1 MKLLF
6 KRLEHG
12 EGLPLP
18 AYATAGA
25 AAMDICSAETFTL
38 PTGGR
43 RVVPTGFAVAVPEGY
58 ELQVR
63 PRSGLAAKDGITIV
77 NSPGT
82 VDSDYRGEI
91 KIILQQTDSRINDI
105 GNYLVEGYPFY
116 RGDRIA
122 QLVLAPV
129 TQAVV
134 EEVNELDETIRGAG
148 GFGST
153 GRN

>member
-1 MKLLF
+1 MELRF

-25 AAMDICSAETFTL
+25 AAMDICSAEDSELYSGKT
-38 PTGGR
+38 
-43 RVVPTGFAVAVPEGY
+43 VMVSTGFAVAVPEGY

-63 PRSGLAAKDGITIV
+63 PRSGMASKGITIV

-91 KIILQQTDSRINDI
+91 KILLQNTNPSSMAF
-105 GNYLVEGYPFY
+105 GSPYPNKFDVF

-129 TQAVV
+129 TQAVPI
-134 EEVNELDETIRGAG
+134 EVTELDETTRGAN

>member
-1 MKLLF
+1 MELRF
-6 KRLEHG
+6 KRLPHG

-18 AYATAGA
+18 RYATAGA
-25 AAMDICSAETFTL
+25 AAMDICSAEDIDLASHHTKMVT
-38 PTGGR
+38 
-43 RVVPTGFAVAVPEGY
+43 TGFACAVPEGF

-63 PRSGLAAKDGITIV
+63 PRSGLASKGITIV

-91 KIILQQTDSRINDI
+91 KILLQNTNPASMAFGSPYANVFK
-105 GNYLVEGYPFY
+105 VE

-129 TQAVV
+129 TQA
-134 EEVNELDETIRGAG
+134 EVLEVDELDETERGAG

>member
-1 MKLLF
+1 MQLKF

-12 EGLPLP
+12 AGLPLP

-25 AAMDICSAETFTL
+25 AAMDICSAEDVDLYSHKTKM
-38 PTGGR
+38 
-43 RVVPTGFAVAVPEGY
+43 VSTGFAVAVPDGY

-63 PRSGLAAKDGITIV
+63 PRSGMASKGITV
-77 NSPGT
+77 TNSPGT

-91 KIILQQTDSRINDI
+91 KILLQNTNPASSAFGSPYANRFE
-105 GNYLVEGYPFY
+105 VR

-134 EEVNELDETIRGAG
+134 EEVEELDETIRGAG